1 MTTMAALVLLLL
13 LLLAIACVVAWHETV
28 AARLARLHWWLVVAA
43 PAAVLGLAAVLAAAN
58 PDPVGPGRGTAAVLC
73 VVVAT
78 AGGGPVTLAMLRGA
92 ELAGMPQITHPA
104 EPAEPAVAGGQ
115 PREPGRPVLR
125 GGLWIGALERAAIA
139 SCLLTGV
146 AEGVALVLAVKS
158 LGRYPELRAPGAAE
172 RFIIGT
178 FTSLLWAAAAAGVAL
193 LLR

>member
-1 MTTMAALVLLLL
+1 MTTIALLVLL
-13 LLLAIACVVAWHETV
+13 LLLAIASVAAWHDAV
-28 AARLARLHWWLVVAA
+28 SARLARLPWWLVVTA
-43 PAAVLGLAAVLAAAN
+43 PAAVLGLAALLAAAGDGL
-58 PDPVGPGRGTAAVLC
+58 PRGLAAVLG
-73 VVVAT
+73 VVIAV
-78 AGGGPVTLAMLRGA
+78 AGGGPVTTAMLRGA

-104 EPAEPAVAGGQ
+104 EPAGPTVAGGTS
-115 PREPGRPVLR
+115 PVPARPVLR

-139 SCLLTGV
+139 SCLLTGL

>member
-1 MTTMAALVLLLL
+1 MTAAATLAHL
-13 LLLAIACVVAWHETV
+13 LLLAIAVASVAAWHGPV
-28 AARLARLHWWLVVAA
+28 SALLARLPWWVVAA
-43 PAAVLGLAAVLAAAN
+43 VPTAVLGVSALLAAVDSSGAGPVRGVAAVLG
-58 PDPVGPGRGTAAVLC
+58 
-73 VVVAT
+73 VVVAV

-104 EPAEPAVAGGQ
+104 EPAEPAVAGG
-115 PREPGRPVLR
+115 PPGEPARPVLR
-125 GGLWIGALERAAIA
+125 GGLWIGALERAAIT
-139 SCLLTGV
+139 SCLLVGL

-178 FTSLLWAAAAAGVAL
+178 FTSLLWAAAAAGTAI

>member
-1 MTTMAALVLLLL
+1 VTTIAVLIL
-13 LLLAIACVVAWHETV
+13 LLLALASVVAWHDTV
-28 AARLARLHWWLVVAA
+28 AALLARLHWSLVVAA
-43 PAAVLGLAAVLAAAN
+43 PAAVLGLAALLAALD
-58 PDPVGPGRGTAAVLC
+58 PDPPPAAGLLRGLAAVLC

-78 AGGGPVTLAMLRGA
+78 AGGGPVTQSMLRGA

-104 EPAEPAVAGGQ
+104 EPAEPAVAGG
-115 PREPGRPVLR
+115 RSSEPARPVLR

-178 FTSLLWAAAAAGVAL
+178 FTSLLWAAGAAGVAL